1 MIDLAGKGVA
11 AHLRQAGIYRSD
23 IRALGL
29 GMQGDGV
36 LRGLG
41 CAQQGSPDM
50 TVAVAAGMVRI
61 GGYFAFVPA
70 ASVTITAAHATL
82 HRMDLVVCD
91 WNGVLSVVAG
101 TPAPATAVSGNVIPP
116 LIPDNSVPLAQ
127 VYVPPAATAITTALI
142 WDRRPVLWDDYDSY
156 SEFVGSNLSGTVA
169 TSAGS
174 IGGELSW
181 TMSGSTTAPT
191 FQAVTGRPGI
201 LRAIS
206 GNTAN
211 SRVSFH
217 YGVAANTAVFT
228 PSNIARMV
236 FIGRVPV
243 ITVGAFKIGLG
254 QDLSVATAGQLGT
267 AGAWFE
273 FVPATSAKWQ
283 CVTRQ
288 AAASTISVDTG
299 ANVTA
304 TDWYKLEALRRQDG
318 NWQFIINESRAY
330 LHSANLPT
338 TDCNAGTTATTL
350 EAVVKN
356 IDHDF
361 WGLNFAPLGNRWT

>member
-1 MIDLAGKGVA
+1 
-11 AHLRQAGIYRSD
+11 LRQAGIYRSD

-91 WNGVLSVVAG
+91 RNGALSVIAG

-127 VYVPPAATAITTALI
+127 VYVPPAATAITDALI
-142 WDRRPVLWDDYDSY
+142 WDRRPVVADFYDSG
-156 SEFVGSNLSGTVA
+156 SEFLGSSLSGTVA

-181 TMSGSTTAPT
+181 TMSGTTVPPT
-191 FQAVTGRPGI
+191 FQAVVGRPGI
-201 LRAIS
+201 LRSITGNVS
-206 GNTAN
+206 GNRA
-211 SRVSFH
+211 SFH
-217 YGVAANTAVFT
+217 YGATPLFAMLS
-228 PSNIARMV
+228 PSNVARMV
-236 FIGRVPV
+236 FVGRIPL
-243 ITVGAFKIGLG
+243 ITTMLAKIGMG
-254 QDLSVATAGQLGT
+254 QDLGGANAGELGT
-267 AGAWFE
+267 AGAWAE
-273 FVPATSAKWQ
+273 YVPATSPKWRF
-283 CVTRQ
+283 CTRQ
-288 AAASTISVDTG
+288 GSVTTVSTDTG
-299 ANVTA
+299 DDVTA
-304 TDWYKLEALRRQDG
+304 TDWYKIEMLRRQDG
-318 NWQFIINESRAY
+318 DWQFVLNESRAY
-330 LHSANLPT
+330 LHETNLPT
-338 TDCNAGTTATTL
+338 ADCNIGTSVHTLTTAARNL
-350 EAVVKN
+350 
-356 IDHDF
+356 DHDLF
-361 WGLNFAPLGNRWT
+361 GMNFAPLGNRWT